1 LAERLLFSEEKEL
14 ALKRLL
20 MTFAT
25 LAATAGFAFA
35 AGNAQAGKAVF
46 EKSCKTC
53 HGPDG
58 HGNPTIAKMMKV
70 TFRGLDSQEVQSK
83 SDAEL
88 KKDIVEGTG
97 KMKPIKGLSDAQ
109 IADVIAYVRSLSK
122 K

>member
-1 LAERLLFSEEKEL
+1 M
-14 ALKRLL
+14 KRLL

-25 LAATAGFAFA
+25 LAATAGSAFA